1 MKSGH
6 FRSVA
11 LVAEF
16 SVHSHLHFCSGPDN
30 WPFGKIRQSSG
41 MPNMVHP
48 KTNQPT
54 NQLTKE
60 PTFPEA

>member
-1 MKSGH
+1 MKSGQ
-6 FRSVA
+6 FRRVASVA
-11 LVAEF
+11 EV
-16 SVHSHLHFCSGPDN
+16 SVRSHLHFRSGPDN

-54 NQLTKE
+54 KE
-60 PTFPEA
+60 PTFPET